1 MRVSYNW
8 LRDFVDID
16 VSPSELAERLTL
28 AGLAVEGIESPGEGI
43 TKVFT
48 GHISKIERHPNAD
61 RLLICQ
67 ISFGEGEPLIIV
79 TGAPN
84 VQEGQIVPVALEGA
98 ALAGGLVIKRAKL
111 RGVESRGMLC
121 SGQELGLDTKLL
133 PPEQAHGVMILP
145 ADTPAG
151 LDAKPLLGLDD
162 TILELEL
169 TPNRGDCLS
178 MLGVAREAAAILKLP
193 LNYTPPNI
201 EESLPP
207 CSERVK
213 VDIKE
218 PLLCRRY
225 VARLMA
231 GVKVGPSP
239 LWMQNRLRA
248 AGVRPI
254 SNVVDVTNYVMM
266 EFGQPLHAFD
276 YDTLLES
283 RIVVRRAAGNETLVS
298 LDGVNRKLTPDM
310 LIIADARNPVAI
322 AGVMG
327 GLETEVTDK
336 TTNILLESAYFN
348 PAGIR
353 RASKM
358 LGLRSDASARF
369 EGGVDP
375 AGCRRS
381 ADRAAQL
388 LQQISGVQVLE
399 GAVDNYPTPADSK
412 MIRLRPERV
421 NFLLG
426 TETPGKEIAD
436 ILTRLQFDVKNSGS
450 ELFVGVPSWRGD
462 VSMETDL
469 IEEVARLH
477 GYDKIPETLQKTV
490 TTLGKRTTNQLFREN
505 VKDILAGCGL
515 SEAITYSFFNPEWAD
530 LYRLP
535 PESALRRTVSLQNP
549 LSEEQSV
556 MRTWIT
562 PCLVEALQRNY
573 NRQVR
578 SGAVFELGS
587 VFTPASRL
595 PEEKTML
602 AAAAMGEAP
611 GGWNR
616 KVLPLDYYF
625 LKGVLES
632 LFQQIGLTGFFFEAE
647 YSNPSFHPGR
657 TSRVFAGEQEL
668 GVLGEL
674 HPEVLEKLDLSLR
687 IVAFELDLDKLAN
700 LAATVR
706 KYRPLPRFPSVERD
720 IAVLAPKEVPAEKIR
735 EAINRSGGRTLTSV
749 SLFDVYEGGQIQAGY
764 RSLAFSLKFQAG
776 DRTLTDEEVT
786 KCMDS
791 VSAEIDRKYGARL
804 RT

>member
-1 MRVSYNW
+1 
-8 LRDFVDID
+8 VDVA
-16 VSPSELAERLTL
+16 VSPLELAEKLTL
-28 AGLAVEGIESPGEGI
+28 AGLSVEGIENTGEGI

-48 GHISKIERHPNAD
+48 GRILKIERHPNAD
-61 RLLICQ
+61 RLLICE
-67 ISFGEGEPLIIV
+67 ISLGDSEPLIIV

-98 ALAGGLVIKRAKL
+98 TLAGGLVIKRAKL

-121 SGQELGLDTKLL
+121 SGQELGLDTKSL
-133 PPEQAHGVMILP
+133 PPDQAHGVMILP

-151 LDAKPLLGLDD
+151 MDIKPLLGMDD

-178 MLGVAREAAAILKLP
+178 MLGVAREVAAILKLP
-193 LNYTPPNI
+193 LRYMPPDI

-207 CSERVK
+207 CRERIK
-213 VDIKE
+213 VDIEE
-218 PLLCRRY
+218 PILCRRY
-225 VARLMA
+225 VARLLT

-239 LWMQNRLRA
+239 LWMQKRLRA

-276 YDTLLES
+276 CDTLLES
-283 RIVVRRAAGNETLVS
+283 RIVVRRAAKNEILVS
-298 LDGVNRKLTPDM
+298 LDGVNRELTPDM
-310 LIIADARNPVAI
+310 LIIADVRNPVAI

-327 GLETEVTDK
+327 GLETEVTEK
-336 TTNILLESAYFN
+336 TTNVLLESAYFN
-348 PAGIR
+348 PASIR
-353 RASKM
+353 RTSKM
-358 LGLRSDASARF
+358 LGLRSDASIRF
-369 EGGVDP
+369 EGGIDP

-381 ADRAAQL
+381 ADRASQL

-399 GAVDNYPTPADSK
+399 GVVDNYPSPIDQK
-412 MIRLRPERV
+412 MICLRPERT

-426 TETPGKEIAD
+426 TKIPEKEIED
-436 ILTRLQFDVKNSGS
+436 ILACLQFDVKRSGS
-450 ELFVGVPSWRGD
+450 ELLVGVPSWRGD
-462 VSMETDL
+462 ISMETDL
-469 IEEVARLH
+469 VEEVARLY
-477 GYDKIPETLQKTV
+477 GYNQIPGTLPNAV
-490 TTLGKRTTNQLFREN
+490 TTLGKRTPNQLFKESVR
-505 VKDILAGCGL
+505 DILAGCGL
-515 SEAITYSFFNPEWAD
+515 NEAITYSFFNPEWAD
-530 LYRLP
+530 FYKLP
-535 PESALRRTVSLQNP
+535 PESALRRTVNILNP

-562 PCLVEALQRNY
+562 PGLIEVLKRNY

-587 VFTPASRL
+587 VFLPASRL

-602 AAAAMGEAP
+602 AAAAMGEAL

-616 KVLPLDYYF
+616 KVIPLDYYF
-625 LKGVLES
+625 LKGVLET

-657 TSRVFAGEQEL
+657 TSKIFTGKLEL
-668 GVLGEL
+668 GILGEL
-674 HPEVLEKLDLSLR
+674 HPEVLEKLDLPLR
-687 IVAFELDLDKLAN
+687 VVAFELDLDIVAN
-700 LAATVR
+700 LAVAVR
-706 KYRPLPRFPSVERD
+706 KYQPLPRFPSVERD

-735 EAINRSGGRTLTSV
+735 EAIGRFGGPMLTLV
-749 SLFDVYEGGQIQAGY
+749 SLFDVYEGGQIQTGY
-764 RSLAFSLKFQAG
+764 RSLAFSLRFQTE

-786 KCMDS
+786 KFMDS
-791 VSAEIDRKYGARL
+791 ISGELDRKYGARI

>member
-1 MRVSYNW
+1 LRVSLNW
-8 LRDFVDID
+8 LKDFVDVD
-16 VSPSELAERLTL
+16 VSPIELAERLTL

-48 GHISKIERHPNAD
+48 GRILKIERHPNAD
-61 RLLICQ
+61 RLLVCE
-67 ISFGEGEPLIIV
+67 ISFGESEPLKIV

-98 ALAGGLVIKRAKL
+98 TLAGGLVIKRAKL

-121 SGQELGLDTKLL
+121 SGQELGLDTKSL

-151 LDAKPLLGLDD
+151 LDIKPLLGLDD

-178 MLGVAREAAAILKLP
+178 MLGVAREAASILKLP
-193 LNYTPPNI
+193 LKYTPPDV

-207 CSERVK
+207 CRERVK
-213 VDIKE
+213 VEIEE
-218 PLLCRRY
+218 PHLCRRY
-225 VARLMA
+225 AARLLT

-239 LWMQNRLRA
+239 LWIQKRLRA

-283 RIVVRRAAGNETLVS
+283 RIVVRRAAENEILVS

-336 TTNILLESAYFN
+336 TTNVLLESAYFN
-348 PAGIR
+348 PASIR
-353 RASKM
+353 RTSKM

-369 EGGVDP
+369 EGGIDP

-388 LQQISGVQVLE
+388 LQQISGVQVSE
-399 GAVDNYPTPADSK
+399 GAVDNYPSPAEQK
-412 MIRLRPERV
+412 MICLRPERTS
-421 NFLLG
+421 FLLG
-426 TETPGKEIAD
+426 AELPRGEIAD

-469 IEEVARLH
+469 VEEVARLH
-477 GYDKIPETLQKTV
+477 GYNRIPGTLPNAV
-490 TTLGKRTTNQLFREN
+490 TTLGKRTPNQLFRES
-505 VKDILAGCGL
+505 VKDILAGYGL
-515 SEAITYSFFNPEWAD
+515 NEAITYSFFNPEWAD
-530 LYRLP
+530 LYKLP
-535 PESALRRTVSLQNP
+535 PESALRRTVKIQNP

-562 PCLVEALQRNY
+562 PGLVDALKRNY

-587 VFTPASRL
+587 VFLPASRL
-595 PEEKTML
+595 PEERTAL
-602 AAAAMGEAP
+602 AAAAMGEAL

-625 LKGVLES
+625 LKGVLET
-632 LFQQIGLTGFFFEAE
+632 LFQQIGLTGYFFEAE

-657 TSRVFAGEQEL
+657 TARVFAGEQEL
-668 GVLGEL
+668 GILGEL
-674 HPEVLEKLDLSLR
+674 HPEVLERLDFPMR
-687 IVAFELDLDKLAN
+687 VVAFELDPDKLAN
-700 LAATVR
+700 LAAAAR
-706 KYRPLPRFPSVERD
+706 KYQPLPRFPSVERD
-720 IAVLAPKEVPAEKIR
+720 IAVLAPKEVSAERIG
-735 EAINRSGGRTLTSV
+735 EAIGRSGGKTLTSV
-749 SLFDVYEGGQIQAGY
+749 LLFDVYEGGQIQTGY
-764 RSLAFSLKFQAG
+764 RSLAFSLKFQTE

-791 VSAEIDRKYGARL
+791 VSGELDRKYGARL